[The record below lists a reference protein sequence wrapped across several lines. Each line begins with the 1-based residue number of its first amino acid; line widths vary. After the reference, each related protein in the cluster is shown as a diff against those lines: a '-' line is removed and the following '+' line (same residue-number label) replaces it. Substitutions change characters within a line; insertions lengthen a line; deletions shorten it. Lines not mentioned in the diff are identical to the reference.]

1 MGGRFLVTGTQLGIL
16 SATDDKCERE
26 KTIQNIIDKQYIRA
40 SSTSI
45 MDDVKELTQPK
56 HTKPLKHQKIEFI
69 STTYP
74 EIDIKNLCTCREPTC
89 TKGELC
95 VALKIIAT
103 IPKDEFG
110 DFAEM
115 LVTAEKFG
123 GTDIPIKV
131 TLESLRE

>member
-16 SATDDKCERE
+16 SAIDDKCVRN

-45 MDDVKELTQPK
+45 MDDIKELTQPK

-74 EIDIKNLCTCREPTC
+74 EIDINNFCTCREPT
-89 TKGELC
+89 KREIC

-110 DFAEM
+110 DFAQM
-115 LVTAEKFG
+115 LVNAEKFE
-123 GTDIPIKV
+123 GTDIPIKI